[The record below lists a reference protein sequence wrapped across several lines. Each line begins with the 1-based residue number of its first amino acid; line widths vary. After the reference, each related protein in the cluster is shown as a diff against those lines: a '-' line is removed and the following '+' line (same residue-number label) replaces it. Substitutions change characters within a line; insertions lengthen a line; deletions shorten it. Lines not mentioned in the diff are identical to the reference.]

1 MSRCKNNEF
10 IQIKNTHRDAPRK
23 TILTKILTF
32 LEIATAQIADN
43 MLNTPLVLLSYQDS
57 NLDKQDQNL
66 LCYRYTI
73 RQYLFETAKIQKNVI
88 IKNYF
93 K

>member
-43 MLNTPLVLLSYQDS
+43 LLNTPLVLLSY
-57 NLDKQDQNL
+57 KKL
-66 LCYRYTI
+66 LFF
-73 RQYLFETAKIQKNVI
+73 RQKLPGTLAGPLLLES
-88 IKNYF
+88 IKLV
-93 K
+93 

>member
-43 MLNTPLVLLSYQDS
+43 MLNTPLVLLSYQ
-57 NLDKQDQNL
+57 NL
-66 LCYRYTI
+66 LFF
-73 RQYLFETAKIQKNVI
+73 RQKLPGTLAGPLQLES
-88 IKNYF
+88 IKLV
-93 K
+93 

>member
-43 MLNTPLVLLSYQDS
+43 MLNTPLVLLSHKDS
-57 NLDKQDQNL
+57 NLNRLNQNQM
-66 LCYRYTI
+66 CYRYTMG
-73 RQYLFETAKIQKNVI
+73 QSLSAS
-88 IKNYF
+88 
-93 K
+93 

>member
-57 NLDKQDQNL
+57 NLDKQAQNL
-66 LCYRYTI
+66 LCYHYTI
-73 RQYLFETAKIQKNVI
+73 RHYGFATTKVRK
-88 IKNYF
+88 K
-93 K
+93 

>member
-32 LEIATAQIADN
+32 LEIATAQLADN
-43 MLNTPLVLLSYQDS
+43 MLNTPLVLLSYQ
-57 NLDKQDQNL
+57 NL
-66 LCYRYTI
+66 LFF
-73 RQYLFETAKIQKNVI
+73 RQKLPGTLAGPLLLES
-88 IKNYF
+88 IKLV
-93 K
+93 

>member
-43 MLNTPLVLLSYQDS
+43 MLNTPLVLLSYQ
-57 NLDKQDQNL
+57 NL
-66 LCYRYTI
+66 LFF
-73 RQYLFETAKIQKNVI
+73 RQKLPGTLAGPLLLES
-88 IKNYF
+88 IKLV
-93 K
+93 

>member
-43 MLNTPLVLLSYQDS
+43 MLNTPLVLLSYQ
-57 NLDKQDQNL
+57 NL
-66 LCYRYTI
+66 LFF
-73 RQYLFETAKIQKNVI
+73 RQKLPGTLAGSLLLRG
-88 IKNYF
+88 IKLL
-93 K
+93 